1 MQAKLTISIDK
12 NIVEQAKAFAK
23 KKGRSLSEII
33 ENYLK
38 VIVEKEKQPLEISPE
53 IKKLQ
58 GSVKLP
64 ADFDYKKELQQ
75 GLSNKY
81 RL

>member
-38 VIVEKEKQPLEISPE
+38 AVVEKEKQTLEISPE

-64 ADFDYKKELQQ
+64 ADFDYKKDLQQ
-75 GLSNKY
+75 GLSKKY